1 MTYFVYIVQCHDQ
14 TYYIGCT
21 NDVPRRVKEHNRSVK
36 GAKYTRTR
44 RPVELVYTLSF
55 TTLSEAMRKERE
67 MKKLSRVQKE
77 VLCKNY
83 EPTL

>member
-1 MTYFVYIVQCHDQ
+1 MSYFVYIVQCHDE

-44 RPVELVYTLSF
+44 RPVELVYTVSF
-55 TTLSEAMRKERE
+55 KTLKEAMQRERK
-67 MKKLSRVQKE
+67 MKKLRRLQKE
-77 VLCKNY
+77 ALCNSYKL
-83 EPTL
+83 TL